1 MAYLSF
7 LHGSFLGN
15 GHIRIST
22 EAFLYIN
29 NEQIEKT
36 IPFKMASKKIKYLGV
51 NLMKDANG
59 LFKENTNH

>member
-36 IPFKMASKKIKYLGV
+36 IPFTITSKKKIKYLGMNLTRDV
-51 NLMKDANG
+51 NDL
-59 LFKENTNH
+59 